1 MANRKNTRRSNTRNR
16 QRSMRQRSM
25 RQRRRHGGAAVSLGM
40 AAGLDAAYKPL
51 EGTSLQQGQQFAELT
66 KQFHGGAADYPSALS
81 GTPLI
86 DGSMAAAARTA
97 TLDKAMGEIKGMSD
111 MAGGRRRG
119 KRSTRSSRRK
129 ASRSAHRKGRKSSR
143 KASRSAH
150 RKAGRKASR
159 SARRKA
165 GRKSYR
171 QRRRQ
176 GGGALA
182 MNPADYSKSGDFMI
196 GVNPQAAG
204 LHKEWADVAST
215 GGGDYMAPA
224 IQQTYR
230 SDGEHA

>member
-1 MANRKNTRRSNTRNR
+1 MANRKNTRRSNMRNR
-16 QRSMRQRSM
+16 NRSM

-51 EGTSLQQGQQFAELT
+51 EGSSLQQGQQFAELT

-81 GTPLI
+81 GAPLI
-86 DGSMAAAARTA
+86 DSSMASSARTA

-119 KRSTRSSRRK
+119 KRSARRK
-129 ASRSAHRKGRKSSR
+129 ASR
-143 KASRSAH
+143 KASRSTRRKASRKAG

-159 SARRKA
+159 STRRKA
-165 GRKSYR
+165 SRSSNRKSYRQR

-182 MNPADYSKSGDFMI
+182 MNPADYSKSGDFML

-204 LHKEWADVAST
+204 LHKEWADVAAA

-224 IQQTYR
+224 IQETYR